1 MLYRLNYIHRVRD
14 RNLVSHRPDIKIP
27 GRHNSIPL
35 RLDSRQVL
43 ERRSRGFGR
52 TSAPEK
58 PVRFGGHS
66 CYTGGVIELGSLLFR
81 YFEAAVLGLLFVST
95 ILIYLRRRPAG
106 LVWFSAVAMS
116 AIAVHLYLEEGRWQL
131 LPAYALLFA
140 FSIWLARPAGQP
152 YRSARRYGAPGLV
165 VRILVT
171 LVVLPALALPALV
184 PLFRV
189 SPGSGPHPVGSARVL
204 LETAL
209 QSEASAGSLE
219 SSLPAGNRWTIWYPA
234 ETASPVAASYW
245 SADDLARHRLPGLP
259 WLAATHLPLVPTA
272 ATLRAPILDERLPLL
287 VVVPGADALP
297 GDNLNVVLEAAS
309 AGWLVVRMPPSAG
322 EELVLE
328 AVSALDAGTRDAAL
342 ADRVD
347 AERLV
352 LLSAGAEPTVE
363 LGVPTIRLRAGRLVE
378 AHLPSGSL
386 ALEAP
391 DAEVPAQA
399 LTTRYLMMRPA
410 RLLVGSSDVPPAAL
424 DRLVREAVRTL
435 LADGSPNAPV
445 FSARPPTLDEL
456 VARYDGVVLRRLPA
470 ESRRDASR
478 R

>member
-1 MLYRLNYIHRVRD
+1 M
-14 RNLVSHRPDIKIP
+14 
-27 GRHNSIPL
+27 
-35 RLDSRQVL
+35 
-43 ERRSRGFGR
+43 
-52 TSAPEK
+52 
-58 PVRFGGHS
+58 
-66 CYTGGVIELGSLLFR
+66 IELGSLLVR
-81 YFEAAVLGLLFVST
+81 YVEAAVLGLLVVST
-95 ILIYLRRRPAG
+95 ILIYIRRRPAG

-116 AIAVHLYLEEGRWQL
+116 AIAVHLHLEDGRWQL
-131 LPAYALLFA
+131 LPAYALLFVFA
-140 FSIWLARPAGQP
+140 VWLSRPAGQP
-152 YRSARRYGAPGLV
+152 YRSARPYGAPGLV
-165 VRILVT
+165 VRILAT
-171 LVVLPALALPALV
+171 LLVLPSLALPALV

-189 SPGSGPHPVGSARVL
+189 PSGSGPHPVGSARVL
-204 LETAL
+204 LETAR
-209 QSEASAGSLE
+209 QSDSSVGSPR
-219 SSLPAGNRWTIWYPA
+219 SSLPAGDRRTIWYPA
-234 ETASPVAASYW
+234 VTDSRVAAPYW
-245 SADDLARHRLPGLP
+245 SADDLAHHRLPGLP

-309 AGWLVVRMPPSAG
+309 AGWLVVQMPPGAG

-328 AVSALDAGTRDAAL
+328 AVSALEAGAGDAAL
-342 ADRVD
+342 EGRVD

-352 LLSAGAEPTVE
+352 LVSAGAEPTVE
-363 LGVPTIRLRAGRLVE
+363 IGVPTIRLCAGRLVE

-399 LTTRYLMMRPA
+399 LTTRYLMVRPA

-424 DRLVREAVRTL
+424 DRMVRDAVRTL
-435 LADGSPNAPV
+435 LADGSPSAPV
-445 FSARPPTLDEL
+445 FSAEPPVLDEL

-470 ESRRDASR
+470 QSGRDASR